1 MSDKLKFGIVGAGR
15 IAQAYAEAFETCG
28 TARLV
33 AVADVQPDAA
43 HALAGRAGCQSYDSY
58 AALSDAVV
66 LDAVVVCT
74 PPATHREV
82 AMHFLSRGIHVLCEK
97 PLCVRRESA
106 VRMIESAREN
116 GVLLTMA
123 SKFRFVEDVER
134 ARQLVLSGTVG
145 EVVLVENA
153 FTSHVDMRGRWNSD
167 PAVSGGGVLIDNG
180 THSLDLMRHLLG
192 PLAFVQIAE
201 GRRSQGLEVEET
213 VRVSVRSSDGV
224 MGSID
229 LSWSIDKE
237 LPWFLQIYGSEGTI
251 SIGWKESSYR
261 LAGGGERTTFG
272 GGYDKVKAF
281 GGQLD
286 NFARAIRGEEA
297 LVVTPEDALASVECV
312 EAAYAALKADRWTA
326 VEPTLFAGPPATAF
340 ARGGEIVTEAEG
352 IA

>member
-1 MSDKLKFGIVGAGR
+1 MSDKLKFGIIGAGR
-15 IAQAYAEAFETCG
+15 IAQAYVEAFETCEA
-28 TARLV
+28 ARLI
-33 AVADVQPDAA
+33 AVADVRRSAA
-43 HALAGRAGCQSYDSY
+43 DTIAERVGCESYDSH
-58 AALSDAVV
+58 AALAEAAVAPDAVV
-66 LDAVVVCT
+66 ICT

-82 AMHFLSRGIHVLCEK
+82 ALHFLARGVHVLCEK

-123 SKFRFVEDVER
+123 SKFRFVEDVVR

-180 THSLDLMRHLLG
+180 THSLDLMRHFLG
-192 PLAFVQIAE
+192 PLAFVQVAE

-213 VRVSVRSSDGV
+213 VRVSVRSRDGV

-237 LPWFLQIYGSEGTI
+237 LPWFLQIYGSAGTI
-251 SIGWKESSYR
+251 SVGWKESKYR
-261 LAGGGERTTFG
+261 LAGDSEWVNFG
-272 GGYDKVKAF
+272 GGYDKVKSF
-281 GGQLD
+281 RGQID
-286 NFARAIRGEEA
+286 NFAHAIRGEQS

-312 EAAYAALKADRWTA
+312 EAAYAALGADRWTA
-326 VEPTLFAGPPATAF
+326 VEPTFQAGPPAAF
-340 ARGGEIVTEAEG
+340 ARGAQIVAEAER